1 MPLNTKLTSL
11 VPASERLKK
20 TITLISGGYSLQP
33 EVQGGQLTI
42 YPWDSEISEWVASS
56 SRAQDPLFSATIVQ
70 KLTRLTGPVMD
81 RFIASELL
89 LVMLVARSLV
99 TQGTVEYRARCPH
112 CQTVQ
117 KTTTLKIPEELGTL
131 GKKETGYLGFDM
143 VKLPES
149 GDEIKLR
156 PLMVG
161 HLKEIEGSRPA
172 TLSESG
178 ANLAISIQE
187 VNGSVPANPKEI
199 FQYYLALPPGDVAHL
214 RQKSNELSP
223 ALDTVVAHVCDLP
236 RCEKHFSYN
245 LGLHY
250 DFFL

>member
-33 EVQGGQLTI
+33 EIKDGQLTV

-56 SRAQDPLFSATIVQ
+56 SRAQDPLFSATLVQ
-70 KLTRLTGPVMD
+70 KLTRLPSAVMD
-81 RFIASELL
+81 RFLASELL

-99 TQGTVEYRARCPH
+99 TKGTVEYRARCPH
-112 CQTVQ
+112 CQAVQ
-117 KTTTLKIPEELGTL
+117 KLSTLRIPEELGVL
-131 GKKETGYLGFDM
+131 GKKEAGYPGFDLIT
-143 VKLPES
+143 LPES
-149 GDEIKLR
+149 QDQIKLR
-156 PLMVG
+156 PLLVG
-161 HLKEIEGSRPA
+161 HLKEMEGLRPA
-172 TLSESG
+172 ALSESG

-187 VNGSVPANPKEI
+187 VNGSAPDSPKEL
-199 FQYYLALPPGDVAHL
+199 FGYYLALPPGDVAYL

-223 ALDTVVAHVCDLP
+223 ALDTVVAHVCDSP
-236 RCEKHFSYN
+236 RCEKPFSYN